1 MRAGSRVCRVPAIA
15 LALVAALVLGA
26 AGCAGETSAGSVDT
40 GGDSADV
47 ASDDAGETDAAA
59 ASDGETDATPDAT
72 SESAATTYDETDAI
86 EAVWLADEGL
96 FVSETLGSFTAE
108 WPADASELVELLDD
122 GTYQVIAAEDVPDGA
137 VVLIWDEDGIVQP
150 TEPAQLGA
158 TSHMVVIG
166 VDEEAAATCRE
177 ELGL

>member
-1 MRAGSRVCRVPAIA
+1 MRAGSRTRGVAL
-15 LALVAALVLGA
+15 LALVLVGALALGA
-26 AGCAGETSAGSVDT
+26 AGCAGTTSSGGTDT
-40 GGDSADV
+40 GVDSAD
-47 ASDDAGETDAAA
+47 ATDATEDDATDDVDET
-59 ASDGETDATPDAT
+59 GATPDAT
-72 SESAATTYDETDAI
+72 SESAATTYDEADAI

-96 FVSETLGSFTAE
+96 FVSEALGSFTAE

-166 VDEEAAATCRE
+166 VDEEAAAAWRE

>member
-1 MRAGSRVCRVPAIA
+1 MGRLARKVPAIA
-15 LALVAALVLGA
+15 LALVAVLALGA
-26 AGCAGETSAGSVDT
+26 AGCAGETASDSSET
-40 GGDSADV
+40 GGDSAGV
-47 ASDDAGETDAAA
+47 ASDDVGEMDAAA
-59 ASDGETDATPDAT
+59 ADDATTDAT
-72 SESAATTYDETDAI
+72 SESAATTYDEADAI

-166 VDEEAAATCRE
+166 VDEEAAATWRE

>member
-1 MRAGSRVCRVPAIA
+1 MRVGSRVCRVPAIA

-59 ASDGETDATPDAT
+59 GDDETDAT
-72 SESAATTYDETDAI
+72 SESAATTYDEADAI

-96 FVSETLGSFTAE
+96 FASETLGSFTAE
-108 WPADASELVELLDD
+108 WPTDASELVELLDD

-158 TSHMVVIG
+158 TSHVVVIG
-166 VDEEAAATCRE
+166 VDEEAAATWRE

>member
-1 MRAGSRVCRVPAIA
+1 MRAGSRVRWVPAIA
-15 LALVAALVLGA
+15 LALVAALALGA
-26 AGCAGETSAGSVDT
+26 AGCAGETSAGSADT

-47 ASDDAGETDAAA
+47 GETDAAA
-59 ASDGETDATPDAT
+59 ADDATTDAT
-72 SESAATTYDETDAI
+72 SESAATTYDEADAI

-96 FVSETLGSFTAE
+96 FASETLGSFTAE

-137 VVLIWDEDGIVQP
+137 IVLIWDEDGIVQP

-158 TSHMVVIG
+158 TSHVVVIG
-166 VDEEAAATCRE
+166 VDEEAAATWRE

>member
-1 MRAGSRVCRVPAIA
+1 MRRASHARGVAL
-15 LALVAALVLGA
+15 LALVLVGALALGA
-26 AGCAGETSAGSVDT
+26 AGCAGTTSSGSAET
-40 GGDSADV
+40 GGDSAGV
-47 ASDDAGETDAAA
+47 ASDDVSETDAAA
-59 ASDGETDATPDAT
+59 GDDETDAT
-72 SESAATTYDETDAI
+72 SESAATTYDEADAI

-96 FVSETLGSFTAE
+96 FASETLGSFTAE

-158 TSHMVVIG
+158 TSHVVVIG
-166 VDEEAAATCRE
+166 VDEAAAATWRE